1 MEFSRKWLET
11 VSAPLLT
18 KLHLMPRWIFPV
30 ATTTILLLGL
40 FIAGPIGAAFLV
52 FLVLMLS
59 WLLILSWPL
68 ISVGSRLI
76 RLVAVGILVLATW
89 IQINS

>member
-30 ATTTILLLGL
+30 LTTAILLLGL
-40 FIAGPIGAAFLV
+40 FIAGPIGAIFLV
-52 FLVLMLS
+52 FLVIMLT
-59 WLLILSWPL
+59 WLLILSWPV

-76 RLVAVGILVLATW
+76 RVVAVGILILATW
-89 IQINS
+89 IQISS

>member
-18 KLHLMPRWIFPV
+18 KLHLMPRWIFPLF
-30 ATTTILLLGL
+30 TTTILLLGL
-40 FIAGPIGAAFLV
+40 FLPGLLGALFLA

-59 WLLILSWPL
+59 WLLVLSWPV
-68 ISVGSRLI
+68 IGSGSRLI
-76 RLVAVGILVLATW
+76 RVAAVGVLILATW
-89 IQINS
+89 IQISS